1 MRKPVIK
8 ILLFSLIFLAAA
20 AAFAL
25 HGAGVMGDNRKNNAE
40 EARMAMADDP
50 TYAGSLIPRE
60 LGAVSGRPV

>member
-50 TYAGSLIPRE
+50 T
-60 LGAVSGRPV
+60 